1 MILPNPT
8 LAFLQSLGPM
18 EIFVVVFIILLL
30 FGAKKLPE
38 LARGM
43 GKAMK
48 EFKKATK
55 DVEDDIRTAMEEE
68 PEPTPRRESKPAHTP
83 PSSPDSENY
92 TGVHL
97 KIIILINNP

>member
-1 MILPNPT
+1 MTPITQT

-38 LARGM
+38 LAKGM

-55 DVEDDIRTAMEEE
+55 DVEDDIKSAMDED
-68 PEPTPRRESKPAHTP
+68 PEPTPRREPKPAPKETV
-83 PSSPDSENY
+83 SSDSER
-92 TGVHL
+92 
-97 KIIILINNP
+97 